1 MKFVVIC
8 FSMFSAFSYSDVIL
22 REHFEHY
29 IIAPERVEQ
38 IKFELRAHSPVSRKN
53 QVFHGGTEWTLVP
66 DFRWKQIGNLCKIQD
81 VRVTLDGIYTL
92 PKLKND
98 LVVGADIKKRFEQ
111 YYEALLEHEKGH
123 QDLWLSAGQEI
134 ETLLKNFEPFY
145 SCAELAKQAKIRV
158 GQVIHDYQQHN
169 RNYDK
174 QTGHG
179 KTQGAA
185 IK

>member
-1 MKFVVIC
+1 MRFLVLGFC
-8 FSMFSAFSYSDVIL
+8 MFSSLSYSDVIL

-38 IKFELRAHSPVSRKN
+38 IKLELRTHSPVSRKN
-53 QVFHGGTEWTLVP
+53 KVFHGGTEWTLVP

-81 VRVTLDGIYTL
+81 VRVKLDGIYTL

-98 LVVGADIKKRFEQ
+98 LPVGSEIKKRFEQ
-111 YYEALLEHEKGH
+111 YYQALLEHEKGH

-134 ETLLKNFEPFY
+134 ETLLTSFEPFY
-145 SCAELAKQAKIRV
+145 SCQELAKQAKIRV
-158 GQVIHDYQQHN
+158 GKVIHTYQQHN
-169 RNYDK
+169 RDYDK

-179 KTQGAA
+179 RTQGAS

>member
-1 MKFVVIC
+1 MKFVVTF
-8 FSMFSAFSYSDVIL
+8 FSMFSALSYSEVL
-22 REHFEHY
+22 LQEHFEY
-29 IIAPERVEQ
+29 YVIAPDRVEQ
-38 IKFELRAHSPVSRKN
+38 IKFELRNNSPVIRKN

-81 VRVTLDGIYTL
+81 VRVKLDGVYTL

-98 LVVGADIKKRFEQ
+98 LPVSSEIKQRFEQ
-111 YYEALLEHEKGH
+111 YYQALLEHEKGH

-134 ETLLKNFEPFY
+134 ETLLINFEPFF
-145 SCAELAKQAKIRV
+145 SCHELAKQAKIRV
-158 GQVIHDYQQHN
+158 GLVIHAYQQHN
-169 RNYDK
+169 RDYDK